1 MRWPVHAQRGLVL
14 LPVTLVLAIVGTLAY
29 AMTRDGAMNVSA
41 VDAQYETDR
50 ARYLAEAGVN
60 LLKWRNEQAGCG
72 NKLGFTAPM
81 TALDGGTITASGITY
96 KKPGLV
102 MTVVATTA
110 GGAVN
115 TVVFADKQ
123 PLQLHNVAKKVEV
136 TVSAQGSSDTFI
148 RNNPAS
154 ILGNNG
160 VSYLETTEG
169 NAHGLIKFGAGAV
182 PPDVM
187 VVEATLRLYLAS
199 VQSTQP
205 GSLGIHRL
213 LRDWTLGMGWSAG
226 WTNAGGDFAPQ
237 PSATMANVLAT
248 GWYTARIDPLVQTW
262 IDRPP
267 TYFGLLM
274 KPTGLVT
281 ARFSSF
287 EAGANQ
293 PQLFLRYYPL
303 CG

>member
-1 MRWPVHAQRGLVL
+1 MRWSRNAQRGLVL
-14 LPVTLVLAIVGTLAY
+14 LPVTLVLAIVGTLTY
-29 AMTRDGAMNVSA
+29 AMTRDGAMSVSA
-41 VDAQYETDR
+41 IDAQYETDR

-72 NKLGFTAPM
+72 NSLGFTAPV
-81 TALDGGTITASGITY
+81 TALDGGTIAASGITY
-96 KKPGLV
+96 KKPGLG
-102 MTVVATTA
+102 MTVVATTTR
-110 GGAVN
+110 GAIN
-115 TVVFADKQ
+115 TVVVAEKQ
-123 PLQLHNVAKKVEV
+123 PVQLHNVAKKVEV
-136 TVSAQGSSDTFI
+136 TISTQGSSDTFI
-148 RNNPAS
+148 RNSPANIMGS
-154 ILGNNG
+154 SL
-160 VSYLETTEG
+160 SYLETTDG

-182 PPDVM
+182 PPDAM

-213 LRDWTLGMGWSAG
+213 LRDWSLQMGWTSG

-237 PSATMANVLAT
+237 PSATMTNVLAT

-262 IDRPP
+262 IDRPA

-281 ARFSSF
+281 ARFASF
-287 EAGANQ
+287 EAATNQ